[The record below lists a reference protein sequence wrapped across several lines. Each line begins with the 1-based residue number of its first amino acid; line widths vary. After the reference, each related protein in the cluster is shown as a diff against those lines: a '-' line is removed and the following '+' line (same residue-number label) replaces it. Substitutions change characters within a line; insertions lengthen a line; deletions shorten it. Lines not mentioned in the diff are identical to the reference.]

1 MSIRCRVRG
10 VWGVT
15 TLVVLAGSAG
25 AFSAHASSGAD
36 ALLQSVSAPKASA
49 AQGAAGVGK
58 AAQVGSPS
66 ALESSAGM
74 AGIQLDDPF
83 RMQLFAS
90 WQMQNH
96 QLGYDL
102 STWVLRVLKNDFEGA
117 AHLWTKIEG
126 SVPQA
131 FAHEAR
137 SAWLYSLW
145 KLDLAQSFVDQW
157 IDSQNSK
164 GYASSRAAGALD
176 QVLAQAG
183 LDRWLSERAVALS
196 PEQEASVKRLD
207 TARGLHVLTLQ
218 AWGQLRQG
226 EGALPTLKKLPL
238 EHGLRPALAQTVAL
252 ARARRGD
259 LAGAAQVLKHELEPV
274 LEARGDALALSA
286 HHLQVARLLYQAGA
300 LDGAEDYYRRV
311 PAGAPQF
318 LKAREEL
325 TWTLL
330 RKNEVGKL
338 RGELATLST
347 GVFTETFQPEVFL
360 VRAISNLKLCYYE
373 EVRKDFSAFQS
384 VNGQWAKKIDQAL
397 QAGAPPRPEWVD
409 EFGLRAE
416 KSFQARSIEAA
427 RLSELAKVSIQAV
440 LPAVGEQKHW
450 VRLRD
455 RMLQARDR
463 LAQNRDAEFRR
474 QWLSR
479 RQVLEE
485 AIRKMAFV
493 KVELGSQL
501 RELSRLEN
509 RGQVADSVQSSAAA
523 ALKQAA
529 PQVPRASAGAVQV
542 YPQDGELW
550 PDELFRLQSVARER
564 CLALQ
569 GGGSQ

>member
-15 TLVVLAGSAG
+15 TLVVLAGSTAG
-25 AFSAHASSGAD
+25 SAARASSGAD
-36 ALLQSVSAPKASA
+36 ALLQSVSAPKSSA
-49 AQGAAGVGK
+49 AQGAAGGEKK
-58 AAQVGSPS
+58 AQAGTPS
-66 ALESSAGM
+66 ALESSAGL

-117 AHLWTKIEG
+117 AHLWTKVEG
-126 SVPQA
+126 SVPAA

-145 KLDLAQSFVDQW
+145 KLGLAQSFVDQW

-183 LDRWLSERAVALS
+183 LDRWLAERAVALS

-226 EGALPTLKKLPL
+226 EGALSTLKKLPL

-311 PAGAPQF
+311 PAGAPHF

-347 GVFTETFQPEVFL
+347 GVFSETFQPEVFL

-416 KSFQARSIEAA
+416 KSFQARSSEAA
-427 RLSELAKVSIQAV
+427 SLSELAKVSIQAV

-529 PQVPRASAGAVQV
+529 PAVPQSSAGAVQV

-569 GGGSQ
+569 GGGSP

>member
-1 MSIRCRVRG
+1 MSTRCRVRG
-10 VWGVT
+10 VWGVA
-15 TLVVLAGSAG
+15 TLVVLAGSTAG
-25 AFSAHASSGAD
+25 SAARASSGAD

-49 AQGAAGVGK
+49 AQGAGGGEKK
-58 AAQVGSPS
+58 AQAGSPS
-66 ALESSAGM
+66 ALESSAGL

-117 AHLWTKIEG
+117 AHLWTKVEG
-126 SVPQA
+126 SVPAA

-183 LDRWLSERAVALS
+183 LDRWLGERAVALS

-226 EGALPTLKKLPL
+226 EGALSTLKKLPL
-238 EHGLRPALAQTVAL
+238 ENGLRPALAQTVAL

-416 KSFQARSIEAA
+416 KSFQARSSEAA

-463 LAQNRDAEFRR
+463 LAQNRDSEFRR

-529 PQVPRASAGAVQV
+529 PVVPQSSAGAVQV

-569 GGGSQ
+569 GGGSP

>member
-1 MSIRCRVRG
+1 MSTRVR
-10 VWGVT
+10 VRNTWAWA
-15 TLVVLAGSAG
+15 TLLVLAGSAG
-25 AFSAHASSGAD
+25 APSTRAASGAD
-36 ALLQSVSAPKASA
+36 ALLQSVSAPQASA
-49 AQGAAGVGK
+49 AKAAAGDGK
-58 AAQVGSPS
+58 ATQAGGLST
-66 ALESSAGM
+66 LESSAGM
-74 AGIQLDDPF
+74 SGIQLDDPF

-96 QLGYDL
+96 QLGYDVNA
-102 STWVLRVLKNDFEGA
+102 WVLRVLKNDFEGA
-117 AHLWTKIEG
+117 AHLWTKIEA

-145 KLDLAQSFVDQW
+145 KLGLAQSFVDQW

-164 GYASSRAAGALD
+164 GFASSRAAGALD

-183 LDRWLSERAVALS
+183 LDRWLGERAVALS
-196 PEQEASVKRLD
+196 PEQETAVKRLD

-373 EVRKDFSAFQS
+373 EVRKDFSAF
-384 VNGQWAKKIDQAL
+384 
-397 QAGAPPRPEWVD
+397 
-409 EFGLRAE
+409 
-416 KSFQARSIEAA
+416 
-427 RLSELAKVSIQAV
+427 
-440 LPAVGEQKHW
+440 
-450 VRLRD
+450 
-455 RMLQARDR
+455 
-463 LAQNRDAEFRR
+463 
-474 QWLSR
+474 
-479 RQVLEE
+479 
-485 AIRKMAFV
+485 
-493 KVELGSQL
+493 
-501 RELSRLEN
+501 
-509 RGQVADSVQSSAAA
+509 
-523 ALKQAA
+523 
-529 PQVPRASAGAVQV
+529 
-542 YPQDGELW
+542 
-550 PDELFRLQSVARER
+550 
-564 CLALQ
+564 
-569 GGGSQ
+569 